1 MVGPVRKKCAR
12 SGLSIGVE
20 CRIRSA
26 RSTSPTGT
34 WPPQATTSAGS
45 WPGSPHFGAS
55 SSWRC
60 SPPPRAVPSP
70 STAGRCS
77 PNRAAATNEAFFTV
91 DYLAC
96 IIQPGAPR
104 FEKMQ
109 VERYVVVLLL
119 SAGHASAS
127 PVVDQR
133 WDLHL
138 LWVDWER
145 FADWGRH
152 APPVR

>member
-1 MVGPVRKKCAR
+1 MR
-12 SGLSIGVE
+12 
-20 CRIRSA
+20 
-26 RSTSPTGT
+26 
-34 WPPQATTSAGS
+34 
-45 WPGSPHFGAS
+45 
-55 SSWRC
+55 
-60 SPPPRAVPSP
+60 
-70 STAGRCS
+70 
-77 PNRAAATNEAFFTV
+77 
-91 DYLAC
+91 
-96 IIQPGAPR
+96 
-104 FEKMQ
+104 

-152 APPVR
+152 APPVRGRSAGFRDAGFVRAHSGKCGAPDTMSAGARRPSSSPPRPGPQFFSEPGGRG